1 MQPASQQSV
10 ATGQT
15 FIGTLCWEDHVEE
28 QRTCNLN
35 PEGSGFQRRLE
46 FCAQI

>member
-15 FIGTLCWEDHVEE
+15 FIGTLCWEDHVTLDTHISLTD
-28 QRTCNLN
+28 RAADL
-35 PEGSGFQRRLE
+35 
-46 FCAQI
+46 